1 MIAIE
6 QIKAARAL
14 LDWSQEKL
22 SEASGISR
30 NAINKLE
37 RAVAMPRLKTL
48 HEVQRALEEGGV
60 EFIEGPGVRLRS
72 NAFKMQIFEG
82 KDSVFRLF
90 ADILDTLRAAGKSE
104 MLAAG
109 INEREFIATDEKRFM
124 EFIHKCQ
131 KYGID

>member
-14 LDWSQEKL
+14 LDWNQDKL
-22 SEASGISR
+22 SEASGISS
-30 NAINKLE
+30 NAINNLE

-48 HEVQRALEEGGV
+48 HRVRCALEEGGV

-82 KDSVFRLF
+82 RDSVFRLF
-90 ADILDTLRAAGKSE
+90 ADILDTLREAAD
-104 MLAAG
+104 
-109 INEREFIATDEKRFM
+109 R
-124 EFIHKCQ
+124 
-131 KYGID
+131 KYVV